1 MLCHYADKSCN
12 HKHCDGRD
20 MFLFCHVTSREHMFK
35 GLCEFKGGR
44 KSVMMSYHLAKFDGH
59 CSSASGE

>member
-1 MLCHYADKSCN
+1 M
-12 HKHCDGRD
+12 
-20 MFLFCHVTSREHMFK
+20 TSREHMFK

-44 KSVMMSYHLAKFDGH
+44 KSVTISYHLAKFDGH